1 MSLRPKNVD
10 FTELW
15 GGLQKTV
22 KGVITLDNVPR
33 ATWNSHFRYADFE
46 V

>member
-1 MSLRPKNVD
+1 MSLRPRNVN
-10 FTELW
+10 FNEMW
-15 GGLQKTV
+15 VGLQETV

-33 ATWNSHFRYADFE
+33 ATWNSHFRYAGFK